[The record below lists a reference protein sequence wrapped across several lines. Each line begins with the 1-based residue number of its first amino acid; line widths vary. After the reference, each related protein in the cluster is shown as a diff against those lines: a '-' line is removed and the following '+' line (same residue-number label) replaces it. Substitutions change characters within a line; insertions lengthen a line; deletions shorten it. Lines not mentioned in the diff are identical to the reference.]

1 MGTNKRY
8 PHLPA
13 QRGEER
19 ELREAR
25 KRGPLRT
32 LDSLQLRLHAQ
43 PLTIVPEQMTIWG
56 HAWLQFGDTN
66 VRCVVQVKRWT
77 ADAVGVQVTI
87 DRFERNADGTYSIAG
102 SFSAKDLPAS
112 SMAKKLPAKTLPSAS
127 GTFAFDALPL
137 KEMPK
142 FGKGG

>member
-8 PHLPA
+8 PHLAA

-32 LDSLQLRLHAQ
+32 LDAVQLQLHAQ
-43 PLTIVPEQMTIWG
+43 ALTVVPDRVQIWG

-66 VRCVVQVKRWT
+66 VRCVVQIKRWT
-77 ADAVGVQVTI
+77 ADALGVEVVI
-87 DRFERNADGTYSIAG
+87 DDDRLRCWIWQGACQRLETRS
-102 SFSAKDLPAS
+102 
-112 SMAKKLPAKTLPSAS
+112 
-127 GTFAFDALPL
+127 DAW
-137 KEMPK
+137 
-142 FGKGG
+142 

>member
-13 QRGEER
+13 QRGRR
-19 ELREAR
+19 ESCASAQAR
-25 KRGPLRT
+25 PLRT
-32 LDSLQLRLHAQ
+32 LDSLQLRLHAR

-87 DRFERNADGTYSIAG
+87 DGD
-102 SFSAKDLPAS
+102 
-112 SMAKKLPAKTLPSAS
+112 KLRCWVWQEHVSESLTDRRLVA
-127 GTFAFDALPL
+127 PL
-137 KEMPK
+137 
-142 FGKGG
+142 

>member
-1 MGTNKRY
+1 VGTNKRY
-8 PHLPA
+8 PHLSA

-25 KRGPLRT
+25 KRGSLRT

-87 DRFERNADGTYSIAG
+87 DGD
-102 SFSAKDLPAS
+102 
-112 SMAKKLPAKTLPSAS
+112 KLRCWIWQGACQRISDPT
-127 GTFAFDALPL
+127 DVW
-137 KEMPK
+137 
-142 FGKGG
+142 

>member
-25 KRGPLRT
+25 KRGPPRT

-43 PLTIVPEQMTIWG
+43 PLTIVPEQVTIWG

-77 ADAVGVQVTI
+77 ADAVGVQMTI
-87 DRFERNADGTYSIAG
+87 DGD
-102 SFSAKDLPAS
+102 
-112 SMAKKLPAKTLPSAS
+112 KLRCRIWQVAYQRISDPT
-127 GTFAFDALPL
+127 DVW
-137 KEMPK
+137 
-142 FGKGG
+142 